1 MTRKKQE
8 NPKKRIE
15 SKGIKFFNYYKRL
28 SNCGVSQRDAVLK
41 EKTSTSFSGLFF
53 LIFIF
58 KVSVCKCYNIMPYST
73 YTFFVKK
80 NFFKL
85 LNRY

>member
-41 EKTSTSFSGLFF
+41 EKTSTSFSGFF
-53 LIFIF
+53 FYF
-58 KVSVCKCYNIMPYST
+58 YV
-73 YTFFVKK
+73 
-80 NFFKL
+80 
-85 LNRY
+85 